1 MQSSLFAN
9 VNPYFFLPR
18 FAFSDE
24 SIPSYILNISFLC
37 SRNVL
42 NTIIETFRSLI
53 FLFLDYEQL
62 KIVTNDVT
70 VESGK
75 ASNVDFYLKKNS
87 DK

>member
-9 VNPYFFLPR
+9 VNPYFFSPR
-18 FAFSDE
+18 YAFSDE

-42 NTIIETFRSLI
+42 NTIIETFLFSI

-62 KIVTNDVT
+62 KTVTNDVT
-70 VESGK
+70 LESGK
-75 ASNVDFYLKKNS
+75 ASNIDF
-87 DK
+87 

>member
-1 MQSSLFAN
+1 MQSLLFAN

-24 SIPSYILNISFLC
+24 SIPSYILNISFFC

-42 NTIIETFRSLI
+42 NTIIESFLFSI

-70 VESGK
+70 LESGK
-75 ASNVDFYLKKNS
+75 ASNVDF
-87 DK
+87 